1 MNTSLINANNTWT
14 LWAIITGGAAISIFL
29 EQKYKWAATLSGVAI
44 ALILSMILSNTG
56 IIPTEAPA
64 YDIVWGY
71 VVPLAIPLLL
81 MKCDIKKIGKE
92 SRSLFLLFMIGS
104 IGTIIGTL
112 LAYTILKNYI
122 PELEG
127 IAAMMTGTYIG
138 GTVNFIALAESFKVS
153 GTMISAA
160 TVADNFLMTLYF
172 FVLISIPSLSFF
184 QKHFKHSYMDKMEL
198 RKEKNIASTY
208 WSTKEIGLKDIA
220 CAIATAF
227 VIVAVSRA
235 LSTMFDTIIPKTNF
249 FLTMLNSLLGNQY
262 FIITSISVICASVF
276 SQIFGNIAGTQEIG
290 TFFIYLFFFVIGA
303 PASFLEI
310 MKNSPLLLVFCTII
324 VCTNM
329 ILTFLF
335 GKLFH
340 FNLEEIILA
349 SNANIGGPTTAVA
362 MAISKGWI
370 ELVAPIML
378 VGTMGYVIG
387 TYFGTLIGICLS

>member
-1 MNTSLINANNTWT
+1 MNTFINANNTWA
-14 LWAIITGGAAISIFL
+14 LWTIITGGAAISIFL
-29 EQKYKWAATLSGVAI
+29 EQRYKWAATLSGVAI
-44 ALILSMILSNTG
+44 ALILSMLFSNTG

-71 VVPLAIPLLL
+71 VVSLAIPLLL

-92 SRSLFLLFMIGS
+92 SRSLFLLFIIGS
-104 IGTIIGTL
+104 IGTMLGTL
-112 LAYTILKNYI
+112 LAYTVLKNYI

-138 GTVNFIALAESFKVS
+138 GTVNFAALAKSFKVS

-184 QKHFKHSYMDKMEL
+184 QKYFKHSYMDKMDL
-198 RKEKNIASTY
+198 GKEKNTASTY
-208 WSTKEIGLKDIA
+208 WNAKEIGLKDIA

-227 VIVAVSRA
+227 FIVTISRA
-235 LSTMFDTIIPKTNF
+235 LSTMFDAIIPKTNF
-249 FLTMLNSLLGNQY
+249 FFTILNSLLGNQY

-276 SQIFGNIAGTQEIG
+276 SQIFGEIAGTQEIG

-303 PASFLEI
+303 PASLLEI

-329 ILTFLF
+329 IVTFLF

-387 TYFGTLIGICLS
+387 TYFGTLMGIFLS